1 MKNNN
6 QSGSNTVSNKDK
18 PFQQM
23 ALTDETMLI
32 PESVIKKPHIDNI
45 MQTGIK
51 QFREAKSSE

>member
-1 MKNNN
+1 MKNNI
-6 QSGSNTVSNKDK
+6 QSSSNTVSNKDK

-23 ALTDETMLI
+23 TDETMLI

>member
-6 QSGSNTVSNKDK
+6 QSSSNTVSNKDK

-23 ALTDETMLI
+23 TDETMLI

>member
-1 MKNNN
+1 
-6 QSGSNTVSNKDK
+6 
-18 PFQQM
+18 M

-51 QFREAKSSE
+51 TI